1 VRKKVDAPCLALV
14 GRHRR
19 LCVTPRYCLD
29 SRFTPWNVN
38 MSTGI
43 RINYKVYKLCSK
55 ILQDHSVP
63 ASDNEVENSAITGSL
78 PPNIVLIARGY
89 DPPARQCTPKHHAM
103 PHILSTRFGLL
114 FLLALALR
122 LRC

>member
-1 VRKKVDAPCLALV
+1 M
-14 GRHRR
+14 RR
-19 LCVTPRYCLD
+19 VWLWWGVIAACASPRAIAQIAA
-29 SRFTPWNVN
+29 FTPWNVN

-55 ILQDHSVP
+55 ILQDHSVS